1 MAHKFFDWIN
11 TKIKSFDRFGIPILL
26 NYNGENTYKTTI
38 GGIGSII
45 ISIILVIYSLVLFMQ
60 MVNNEGSIINST
72 TQIKNLM
79 YDPTK
84 YIIEIRYYEVFKI
97 ISLN

>member
-1 MAHKFFDWIN
+1 MAHKVFNWIN
-11 TKIKSFDRFGIPILL
+11 TKVKSFDRFGIPILL

-45 ISIILVIYSLVLFMQ
+45 IGIILVIYSVVLFMQ
-60 MVNNEGSIINST
+60 IVNKDGSVINST
-72 TQIKNLM
+72 TQIKNLL

-84 YIIEIRYYEVFKI
+84 YTEMLKFAINKYLK
-97 ISLN
+97 